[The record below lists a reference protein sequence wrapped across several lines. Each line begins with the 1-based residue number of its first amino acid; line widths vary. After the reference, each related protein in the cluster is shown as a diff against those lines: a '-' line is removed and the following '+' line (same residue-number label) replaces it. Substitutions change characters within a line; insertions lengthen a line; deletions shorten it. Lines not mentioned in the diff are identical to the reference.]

1 MQNSE
6 LQEVAIQDT
15 DRIRWRLS
23 GDESGPVV
31 VVFAGI
37 HGNETAGI
45 HATDA
50 VASELLN
57 SRDQLSGYFYAIT
70 GNMRALELGVRYVD
84 TDLNRLWETGFDRIH
99 YSPSGEADHS
109 VEYKESLEIKNSVE
123 WILNKHED
131 TASDIVFIDLHTTSS
146 ESCAFILIN
155 DTLANRRLA
164 RKFPVP
170 QILGFEENIRGT
182 LLSYINNI
190 GHMSL
195 GFEAGAHTNV
205 DSIKRSEAF
214 LWLALHWIEAV
225 PLNMDEV
232 KHYEKVLQVYPNV
245 PDSYYEVSYH
255 KMIKDPEEF
264 EMLEGYLNFDR
275 VEKGELLAYEKGEQI
290 KAPVSGRI
298 FMPLYQ
304 KIGNDGFLIIK
315 EVAPFWLKLSA
326 LMRKSFLHKILHW
339 LPGVIKDSPN
349 SYLVDL
355 RVARFL
361 VKNIFHL
368 LGYRVIEKDEHTL
381 ICYKR

>member
-1 MQNSE
+1 
-6 LQEVAIQDT
+6 
-15 DRIRWRLS
+15 
-23 GDESGPVV
+23 
-31 VVFAGI
+31 
-37 HGNETAGI
+37 
-45 HATDA
+45 
-50 VASELLN
+50 
-57 SRDQLSGYFYAIT
+57 
-70 GNMRALELGVRYVD
+70 
-84 TDLNRLWETGFDRIH
+84 
-99 YSPSGEADHS
+99 
-109 VEYKESLEIKNSVE
+109 
-123 WILNKHED
+123 
-131 TASDIVFIDLHTTSS
+131 
-146 ESCAFILIN
+146 
-155 DTLANRRLA
+155 
-164 RKFPVP
+164 
-170 QILGFEENIRGT
+170 
-182 LLSYINNI
+182 
-190 GHMSL
+190 MSL